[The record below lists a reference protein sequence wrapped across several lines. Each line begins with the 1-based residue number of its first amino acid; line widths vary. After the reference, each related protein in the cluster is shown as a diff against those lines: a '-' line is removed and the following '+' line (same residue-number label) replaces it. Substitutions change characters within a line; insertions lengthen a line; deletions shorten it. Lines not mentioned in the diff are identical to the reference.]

1 MQLRE
6 GDRARDGSTDRTR
19 EPMNKNGIGGGGR
32 VIDYS
37 WAQMLD
43 QARRLATQL
52 QSRGLGRGDQIAMLS
67 KH

>member
-1 MQLRE
+1 
-6 GDRARDGSTDRTR
+6 
-19 EPMNKNGIGGGGR
+19 MNRNDIGGGGR
-32 VIDYS
+32 VIDCS
-37 WAQMLD
+37 WAQLLD

>member
-1 MQLRE
+1 
-6 GDRARDGSTDRTR
+6 
-19 EPMNKNGIGGGGR
+19 MNKNGIGGGGR